1 MDELFESVIGG
12 IFRFILS
19 ALRYLLFDLF
29 VEVGTWCLES
39 LLRNNSKKSAP
50 LAFFSGLVAIA
61 LFVLALI
68 FAGNFL
74 YPTD

>member
-12 IFRFILS
+12 IVRFIFS
-19 ALRYLLFDLF
+19 AIRYLLFDLF

-39 LLRNNSKKSAP
+39 FLRNNSKKSAP
-50 LAFFSGLVAIA
+50 FAFFTGLVAIA

-68 FAGNFL
+68 FVGNFL
-74 YPTD
+74 YPID